1 MAALPASGQ
10 SDILSRLE
18 TCAVLEIESERL
30 ACYDGLQV
38 VETES
43 DSAAVSRS
51 GAPPL
56 PPTTSAEV
64 IEEAPETA
72 SAAPADVSA
81 PRQAP
86 EPVPAPRED
95 EQVTESAPA
104 SDSLESFT
112 VVSMRRNLSGFAVF
126 ETEHGD
132 LWIQTDISN
141 RRYPPTPFAARI
153 EPAFLRGNF
162 LRVEES
168 GFRIRVRKVQ

>member
-18 TCAVLEIESERL
+18 TCAELEIESERL

-43 DSAAVSRS
+43 DSTAVSQS
-51 GAPPL
+51 GAPPS
-56 PPTTSAEV
+56 PPTTSAEA

-72 SAAPADVSA
+72 SAAPADIGA

-86 EPVPAPRED
+86 EPAPAPRED
-95 EQVTESAPA
+95 ERVTEAAPA
-104 SDSLESFT
+104 SDSPESFA
-112 VVSMRRNLSGFAVF
+112 VVSIRRNLSGFAVF